1 MSKTIVIVGGG
12 FAGAYLARDL
22 ERGLP
27 RDWEIVLFSQENFLT
42 FTPMLAEVVGS
53 SINPLHVVRPVRQ
66 FLKHTRCHT
75 AVVTRL
81 DFAGRRIEYRLQE
94 GRTGAQAYDH
104 LVLAC
109 GMVVNASVI
118 PGAGAHALPLKT
130 LGDAIVLRNRVV
142 SQLENA
148 EAETDVD
155 RQRRLLSFAVIGGG
169 FSGVEVAGQIYDLL
183 IGSLRFYP
191 SLRREDLRVE
201 ILHGGAQ
208 LLPELP
214 TSLGNYAS
222 RRQQAR
228 GIVVRLQAHV
238 HAVTEDGVR
247 LADGSLV
254 QAGTVVSTIGN
265 TVSPLMASSGLP
277 LERGRLPTEPDMRVR
292 GQRNVWAL
300 GDCAVVPNGKDGKPS
315 PTLAQFAL
323 RQARQL
329 AGNLK
334 CELAG
339 RPTRPFSFRMLGSFA
354 AIGHHNAV
362 GDVLGVRLSGLLAWV
377 MWRAI
382 YLGKMPTLARKV
394 QIAFDWAWELFFSR
408 DIVELSPRATGR
420 VPRAHYEP
428 GDYVF
433 RQGDFADRFY
443 VIEKGTAGVYLA
455 GRQQPVLTLRP
466 GDYFG
471 EGTMLGRTARDD
483 SVRAEEP
490 LDVLAIHHQ
499 EFEDLT
505 THLPFLRTDLQ
516 ERAARISA
524 ARELSSQLLDDSAL
538 AQTRVRDAMTTPV
551 PTLPATTP
559 LAEAVEQF
567 RAASGDIH
575 VVVDD
580 RGRLQGLCSAEVLA
594 EALATLRRPQAPLSE
609 ISLPPAD
616 VIGESRPLPEAARVF
631 LHAGVRLLVV
641 VADDDPTRPVG
652 MLTPLDV
659 VLQRAWAHDR
669 GATIR

>member
-1 MSKTIVIVGGG
+1 MSRPIVIVGGG
-12 FAGAYLARDL
+12 FAGAYLARYL

-27 RDWEIVLFSQENFLT
+27 GDWEIILFSQENFLT

-66 FLKHTRCHT
+66 FLKHTLCRT

-81 DFAGRRIEYRLQE
+81 DLAGRRIEYRLQG
-94 GRTGAQAYDH
+94 GRTEAQPYEH

-109 GMVVNASVI
+109 GMVVNAGII
-118 PGAGAHALPLKT
+118 PGASAHAVPLKT
-130 LGDAIVLRNRVV
+130 LGDAIALRNRVIT
-142 SQLENA
+142 QLENA
-148 EAETDVD
+148 EAEPDLD
-155 RQRRLLSFAVIGGG
+155 RRHRLLSFAVIGGG

-183 IGSLRFYP
+183 TDSLRFYP
-191 SLRREDLRVE
+191 SLRREDVRVE

-214 TSLGNYAS
+214 TSLGDYAS
-222 RRQQAR
+222 RRLQAR
-228 GIVVRLQAHV
+228 GLVVRLEAHA

-247 LADGSLV
+247 MADGSLV

-300 GDCAVVPNGKDGKPS
+300 GDCAVIPNAKDGKPS

-329 AGNLK
+329 AANLK
-334 CELAG
+334 RELAG
-339 RPTRPFSFRMLGSFA
+339 QPTRPFSFRMLGSFA

-362 GDVLGVRLSGLLAWV
+362 GDMLGMRVSGILAWV

-382 YLGKMPTLARKV
+382 YLGKMPTLARKA

-433 RQGDFADRFY
+433 RLGDHADKFY
-443 VIEKGTAGVYLA
+443 VIEKGTAAVYLA
-455 GRQQPVLTLRP
+455 GRPEPVLTLRP

-471 EGTMLGRTARDD
+471 EGTLLGRTARDD
-483 SVRAEEP
+483 SVRACEP
-490 LDVLAIHHQ
+490 LDVLAVQRQ
-499 EFEDLT
+499 EFEDLA

-516 ERAARISA
+516 DRAARISA

-538 AQTRVRDAMTTPV
+538 FKARVRDAMTTPV
-551 PTLPATTP
+551 PTLPATIS

-567 RAASGDIH
+567 RATSGDIH

-580 RGRLQGLCSAEVLA
+580 RGRLQGLCSADVLA
-594 EALATLRRPQAPLSE
+594 EALATLRRPQATLSE
-609 ISLPPAD
+609 ISLTPAD
-616 VIGESRPLPEAARVF
+616 VIAESRPLPEAARVL
-631 LHAGVRLLVV
+631 LHAGVRQLVV
-641 VADDDPTRPVG
+641 VADDDPARPIG
-652 MLTPLDV
+652 ILTPLDV
-659 VLQRAWAHDR
+659 VLQRTWAGDR
-669 GATIR
+669 NAAVS

>member
-1 MSKTIVIVGGG
+1 MSKPIVIVGGG

-27 RDWEIVLFSQENFLT
+27 PGWEIILISQENFLT

-66 FLKHTRCHT
+66 FLKHTRCRT

-81 DFAGRRIEYRLQE
+81 DLAGRRIEFRLE
-94 GRTGAQAYDH
+94 CGRIEAQPYEH

-109 GMVVNASVI
+109 GMVVNAGII

-142 SQLENA
+142 TQLENA
-148 EAETDVD
+148 EAETNVD
-155 RQRRLLSFAVIGGG
+155 QRRRLLSFAIIGGG

-183 IGSLRFYP
+183 AGSLRFYT

-201 ILHGGAQ
+201 ILHGGDE

-214 TSLGNYAS
+214 TSLGNYA
-222 RRQQAR
+222 RRRLQER
-228 GIVVRLQAHV
+228 GLVVRLQAHA
-238 HAVTEDGVR
+238 HAVTEEGVR
-247 LADGSLV
+247 MADGSIV
-254 QAGTVVSTIGN
+254 RAGTVVSTIGN

-277 LERGRLPTEPDMRVR
+277 LERGRLPTAPDFRVI

-300 GDCAVVPNGKDGKPS
+300 GDCAVVPNAKDGKPS

-329 AGNLK
+329 ADNLK
-334 CELAG
+334 RELAG
-339 RPTRPFSFRMLGSFA
+339 QPTRPFSFRMLGSFA

-362 GDVLGVRLSGLLAWV
+362 GDVLGVRVSGIVAWF

-394 QIAFDWAWELFFSR
+394 QIAFDWAWELVFAR
-408 DIVELSPRATGR
+408 DIVQLSARATGR

-433 RQGDFADRFY
+433 QNGDFADRFY
-443 VIEKGTAGVYLA
+443 VIEKGTAAVYLP
-455 GRQQPVLTLRP
+455 GRPEPVLTLRA

-471 EGTMLGRTARDD
+471 EGTMLGRAARDD
-483 SVRAEEP
+483 SVRALEP
-490 LDVLAIHHQ
+490 LDVLVVQ
-499 EFEDLT
+499 REEFEDLT

-516 ERAARISA
+516 SQATRISA

-538 AQTRVRDAMTTPV
+538 TRSRVRDAMTSPV
-551 PTLPATTP
+551 PTLSATTAV
-559 LAEAVEQF
+559 AEAVEQF
-567 RAASGDIH
+567 RVATGDIH

-580 RGRLQGLCSAEVLA
+580 RGRLLGLCSAEVLA
-594 EALATLRRPQAPLSE
+594 QALATLQRPQALLSE
-609 ISLPPAD
+609 ISLTPAD
-616 VIGESRPLPEAARVF
+616 VIAESRPLPEAARVL
-631 LHAGVRLLVV
+631 LHAGVRQLVV
-641 VADDDPTRPVG
+641 VADDDPARPVG
-652 MLTPLDV
+652 ILTPLDI
-659 VLQRAWAHDR
+659 VLQRTWAQDR
-669 GATIR
+669 GATIS